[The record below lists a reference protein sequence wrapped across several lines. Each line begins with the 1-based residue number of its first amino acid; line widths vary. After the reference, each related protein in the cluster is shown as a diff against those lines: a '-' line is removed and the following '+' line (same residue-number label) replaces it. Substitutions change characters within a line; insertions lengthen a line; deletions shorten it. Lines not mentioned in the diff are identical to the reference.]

1 MIDNIKNYLFRLQE
15 WYLNECNGVWEKRFK
30 IKIDTIDNPG
40 WSLLV
45 DLNGTQLEKEK
56 FKKVRIDIT
65 EDNWVHCWIE
75 EEQFQGAGGPENL
88 IDIIKIFISWNDK
101 LCLAKNAFSTRS
113 ENVLHWLQKWYKS
126 QCDGDWETNLVLK
139 LIHLII
145 LVGL

>member
-65 EDNWVHCWIE
+65 EDNWVHCW
-75 EEQFQGAGGPENL
+75 
-88 IDIIKIFISWNDK
+88 
-101 LCLAKNAFSTRS
+101 R
-113 ENVLHWLQKWYKS
+113 
-126 QCDGDWETNLVLK
+126 
-139 LIHLII
+139 
-145 LVGL
+145 